1 MCMKKQPL
9 LCLVVVIIFTN
20 ARCLSIA
27 ILKHTHVHSQVTT
40 TLVSMCDRSTVD
52 RNIEAAMRPL
62 TLKEQ
67 TVMDEIIRRYFTPLQ
82 LTHWE
87 GVEYQEYK
95 RQLQDLELN
104 K

>member
-1 MCMKKQPL
+1 MFGNGHHFYKRHMF
-9 LCLVVVIIFTN
+9 INSHSET
-20 ARCLSIA
+20 
-27 ILKHTHVHSQVTT
+27 HTHSQVTT

-52 RNIEAAMRPL
+52 RNIEAAMCPL

-67 TVMDEIIRRYFTPLQ
+67 TVMDEIVRRYFTPLQ

-87 GVEYQEYK
+87 GAEEEHK